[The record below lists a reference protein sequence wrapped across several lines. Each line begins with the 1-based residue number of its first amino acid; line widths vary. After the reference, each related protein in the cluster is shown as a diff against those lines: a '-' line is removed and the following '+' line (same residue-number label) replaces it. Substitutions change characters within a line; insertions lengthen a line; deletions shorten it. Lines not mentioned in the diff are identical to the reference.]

1 MNQILIKDITYSE
14 NHGGYWESANSFLN
28 RIINNS
34 PIIIILDELCG
45 EVFIDNN
52 YPELLI

>member
-14 NHGGYWESANSFLN
+14 NHDGYWENTDSFIN

-34 PIIIILDELCG
+34 PIMIILDELCE
-45 EVFIDNN
+45 EVFNN